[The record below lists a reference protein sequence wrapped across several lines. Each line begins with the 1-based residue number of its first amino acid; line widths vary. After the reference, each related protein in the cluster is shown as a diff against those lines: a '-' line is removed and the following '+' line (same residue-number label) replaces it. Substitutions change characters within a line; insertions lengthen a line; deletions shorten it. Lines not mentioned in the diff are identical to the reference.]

1 MRPMKP
7 QSLPEPHRR
16 RRIPERFSW
25 VDQRLVH
32 EGHIEGCGTAALALY
47 LVLVTVADRDGVSYY
62 GDRSLCRMLHW
73 TPLELKGARG
83 DLQQAGLVAYQFP
96 FYQVLG
102 LDPVEPT
109 EVTSPAVASTN
120 GTRAVDAVPATR
132 EQVRTLID
140 AWNQEACR

>member
-1 MRPMKP
+1 MPR
-7 QSLPEPHRR
+7 RR

-32 EGHIEGCGTAALALY
+32 EGHIGRCGTAALALY

-62 GDRSLCRMLHW
+62 GDRRLCRMLHW
-73 TPLELKGARG
+73 TPLELKGARR
-83 DLQQAGLVAYQFP
+83 DLQQAELIAYQFP

-102 LDPVEPT
+102 LDPVESTEDAAPT
-109 EVTSPAVASTN
+109 AASTSDT
-120 GTRAVDAVPATR
+120 GVVDDVPATR

-140 AWNQEACR
+140 AWNREACGQ